1 MPIRAELPPAGDGTV
16 AQHALAQPEVEE
28 GGGAAVVL
36 GGQFLDDDEGDVG
49 AEDGAVVAVFDGD
62 FGGEGGA

>member
-1 MPIRAELPPAGDGTV
+1 M
-16 AQHALAQPEVEE
+16 
-28 GGGAAVVL
+28 L